1 MKRRDFVKT
10 AISIPFLLKPLFSE
24 NKRSKAKYLKGN
36 EKSFDFLEIKGSYEQ
51 IGFQIGQYF
60 GNNIRLVV
68 ERRKDWHANLMN
80 ILRSKEGKI
89 ISGEYLNL
97 TRKNFPNLLEEI
109 KGMAD
114 GAGLH
119 FDAIW
124 AMCIKSELLAI
135 DEESP
140 GCSTIF
146 YKDDNHMWLFHNEDG
161 DAAYADQMF
170 LLKVVPPSG
179 VNYLSMVYPG
189 IITGNG
195 PSLNNRG
202 IIQTT
207 NFIGSRN
214 SNIGIPRYIIGRAV
228 LEAKDLKEA
237 VDIITMEPRAY
248 PYHHNLASFLDNR
261 YISLET
267 TPQEWEAREPQG
279 IYYHTNHLLFDKTE
293 KYQSE
298 DQAYKQTSSLSRY
311 QVIEDEIRKLQQD
324 NLSLAEFLE
333 ILSSHRNAPYSPC
346 RHPQG
351 EVKGATLGMAFYDF
365 NQGVLRLFKGNPCK
379 AIPDSSYIDFNFN
392 QI

>member
-10 AISIPFLLKPLFSE
+10 AISIPFLLKPLLSE
-24 NKRSKAKYLKGN
+24 NKGSKAKYLKGN
-36 EKSFDFLEIKGSYEQ
+36 EKNFDFLEIKGSYEQ
-51 IGFQIGQYF
+51 IGIQIGQYF
-60 GNNIRLVV
+60 GNNIRMVI

-80 ILRSKEGKI
+80 ILRSKEGRI
-89 ISGEYLNL
+89 ISEEYLNL
-97 TRKNFPNLLEEI
+97 TRKHFPHLLEEI

-124 AMCIKSELLAI
+124 TMCIKSELLAI

-195 PSLNNRG
+195 PSVNNRG

-228 LEAKDLKEA
+228 LEAKNLKEA

-324 NLSLAEFLE
+324 NLRLAEFVK

-379 AIPDSSYIDFNFN
+379 AIPDSSYIDFDFN